1 MKEGFFTV
9 FFSAGIK
16 RGGSYSSKIN
26 IYTLMSLTVASIRN
40 CKLHMTQT
48 DIVTIKSNAKFLSK
62 EIARNPALCET
73 ISESEPNKI
82 LAHALGNQY
91 G

>member
-1 MKEGFFTV
+1 
-9 FFSAGIK
+9 
-16 RGGSYSSKIN
+16 
-26 IYTLMSLTVASIRN
+26 MSLTAASIRN
-40 CKLHMTQT
+40 CKLQRTQAG
-48 DIVTIKSNAKFLSK
+48 IFTIKSNAKFLSK

-73 ISESEPNKI
+73 ISESQPNKI